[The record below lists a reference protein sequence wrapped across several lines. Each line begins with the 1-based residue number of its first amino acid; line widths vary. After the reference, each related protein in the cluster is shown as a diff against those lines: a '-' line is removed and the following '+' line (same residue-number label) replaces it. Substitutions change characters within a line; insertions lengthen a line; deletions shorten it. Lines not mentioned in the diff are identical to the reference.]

1 LTKEVVMPALEMA
14 QDTGL
19 LIRWLKNE
27 GEQVNQ
33 GEPLM
38 EIETDKAIMEIEA
51 PATGILSEVT
61 AKPGEEI
68 PVGQVIAL
76 LVPSNKTSKK
86 RQVSTQKNHSL
97 SKESLQKDSGTLP
110 IESPAQCDE
119 DSVKSPPRNPRK
131 ILASPKARRLAR
143 EYGVDLSNISG
154 SGPGG
159 AILATDFLNPQTA
172 PDKMSSEEEYSVV
185 PIQGMRKVIAERMQ
199 SSYKTAP
206 HISLSLSINMNK
218 LQELRH
224 HVNETAQKLSRTS
237 LKLTPILCKAI
248 SLALL
253 KFPRLNAQLVGN
265 EIREFKSINL
275 AVAVSLE
282 EGLLVPVIRGIENK
296 GLPEIQSELQDL
308 VKRAQQRLL
317 KPEEMKNSTFTFSNL
332 GMYDIE
338 EFSSILNPPEV
349 GILSVGVIKEK
360 PISIDSCVV
369 VRHVM
374 KVTLNADHRAVDGA
388 VAAQFLRY
396 LRELLENPSL
406 LGL

>member
-1 LTKEVVMPALEMA
+1 MTKEVVMPALEMA

-51 PATGILSEVT
+51 PATGILSKVT

-86 RQVSTQKNHSL
+86 RQVLTQKDHSL
-97 SKESLQKDSGTLP
+97 SKEPLQKDSETPPTG
-110 IESPAQCDE
+110 SPVQCDE
-119 DSVKSPPRNPRK
+119 KSVKSPPENPSE

-172 PDKMSSEEEYSVV
+172 PDKMPPEEEYSVV
-185 PIQGMRKVIAERMQ
+185 PIRGMRKAIAERMQ

-224 HVNETAQKLSRTS
+224 HFNETAKKPSRTP

-248 SLALL
+248 GLALL

-265 EIREFKSINL
+265 EIREFKSVNL

-296 GLPEIQSELQDL
+296 GLPEIQSELKNL

-317 KPEEMKNSTFTFSNL
+317 KPKEMKNSTFTFSNL

-349 GILSVGVIKEK
+349 GILSTGMIKEK

-396 LRELLENPSL
+396 LRELLENPSP

>member
-1 LTKEVVMPALEMA
+1 MTKEVVMPALEMA